1 MPDFPTVTIENV
13 TFSRVICGTNALL
26 GYSHVSPGRDAWIR
40 EYFTAQ
46 RIAGVFAKCLD
57 LGVNAVMG
65 PLHPRLIEALDET
78 EKRTG
83 VRMTW
88 VASTEYGGVPRGRE
102 QDLERAR
109 AAGNQEEIMAIY
121 RDSTA
126 DQAAKLKAAG
136 APICFFHGAWVDR
149 WPVDHGVLQGYDVQT
164 RAIRA
169 AGLVPG
175 AACHYSARLAELEA
189 GPHDNALIVTPINK
203 GGWMMHPS
211 REAALSVIN
220 KIERPVLAIKTLAC
234 GRYDDE
240 HAVSAWLQWAVD
252 IPNVQAIVLGLMVE
266 QEAEQSLPFL
276 RDSFA
281 AKFGG

>member
-1 MPDFPTVTIENV
+1 MPDFPSLTIENV
-13 TFSRVICGTNALL
+13 TLSRVICGTNALL

-40 EYFTAQ
+40 EYFTPQ
-46 RIAGVFAKCLD
+46 RIAGVFAKCLE

-102 QDLERAR
+102 SELEQAQ
-109 AAGNQEEIMAIY
+109 AAGKKDEVMAIY

-136 APICFFHGAWVDR
+136 APICFFHGGWVDS
-149 WPVDHGVLQGYDVQT
+149 WPIADGVLQGYDRQT
-164 RAIRA
+164 RAVRE
-169 AGLVPG
+169 AGLIPG
-175 AACHYSARLAELEA
+175 AACHYSARLAELDG
-189 GPHDNALIVTPINK
+189 GPHDAAFIVTPINK

-211 REAALSVIN
+211 QREDLGVIG
-220 KIERPVLAIKTLAC
+220 KLRRPVLAIKTLAC
-234 GRYDDE
+234 GRYE
-240 HAVSAWLQWAVD
+240 HEGAVEEWLQWAVD
-252 IPNVQAIVLGLMVE
+252 VPNVQAIVLGVMVE

-276 RDSFA
+276 RERFA
-281 AKFGG
+281 AKFS

>member
-1 MPDFPTVTIENV
+1 MPDFPSLTIENV

-40 EYFTAQ
+40 EYFTPL
-46 RIAGVFAKCLD
+46 RIAGVFSKCLE

-65 PLHPRLIEALDET
+65 PLHPRLMEALEET

-88 VASTEYGGVPRGRE
+88 VASTDMTRVPHGRE
-102 QDLERAR
+102 EELQQAR
-109 AAGNQEEIMAIY
+109 AANDRDAAMALY
-121 RDSTA
+121 RESTA
-126 DQAAKLKAAG
+126 DQAAALKAAG
-136 APICFFHGAWVDR
+136 APICFFHGGWVDS
-149 WPVDHGVLQGYDVQT
+149 WPIADGVLQGYDVQT
-164 RAIRA
+164 RAVRD
-169 AGLVPG
+169 AGLIPG

-211 REAALSVIN
+211 QKEDLAVIN
-220 KIERPVLAIKTLAC
+220 KLSRPVLAIKTLAC
-234 GRYDDE
+234 GRYDHE
-240 HAVSAWLQWAVD
+240 RAVEEWLQWAVD
-252 IPNVQAIVLGLMVE
+252 VPNVQGIVLGLMVE

-276 RDSFA
+276 RERFA
-281 AKFGG
+281 AKFG